1 MLKLKYKNL
10 NKYDREDKYFMKN
23 ILYYAQSC
31 PDTAPFKE
39 KLTELEI
46 DYEEVEILS

>member
-1 MLKLKYKNL
+1 M
-10 NKYDREDKYFMKN
+10 EN

-39 KLTELEI
+39 VLGKLTSEI
-46 DYEEVEILS
+46 EEALKK